1 MSLPI
6 AKPRLLVSFGATS
19 GSDTLAGLGLPER
32 RGEILRRLDIAGTH
46 PVFAAVVF
54 EHSVKVWV

>member
-1 MSLPI
+1 
-6 AKPRLLVSFGATS
+6 LVSFGATS